1 MKLDFKYIWHLTFKP
16 ASKLRNNQERRIQ
29 FLSSSLFLFVFFYF
43 FTYGFVGLLMRLN
56 YFPFFIAVYIPSVL
70 SGYIFIFHWRSL
82 DKRYGMTPTRSPFNY
97 SYQGYVVIF
106 ALLSPMFFFGMLALG
121 FDTGNFWFGLGGA
134 VSMVYPLV
142 GMFLRIGTFN
152 DKSIRCYSKDFGY
165 MPVSYW
171 LISTFLGLYTVG
183 AGFSGI
189 HLHFTKGAPSLEAAI
204 FTIIIGL
211 LVQTVYL
218 FPDKLNKIVPIELRT
233 KKGFSFMVLLSI
245 ILFGISQWL
254 IGIVTSLT

>member
-1 MKLDFKYIWHLTFKP
+1 MDFKYIWHLTFKP

-29 FLSSSLFLFVFFYF
+29 FLSSSILMAVFFYF
-43 FTYGFVGLLMRLN
+43 LTYSFVGLLMHLN
-56 YFPFFIAVYIPSVL
+56 YLPFFLALYVPFVVGDYIL
-70 SGYIFIFHWRSL
+70 TFHWRSL
-82 DKRYGMTPTRSPFNY
+82 DKRYGMTPTRSPFSC

-106 ALLSPMFFFGMLALG
+106 AIASPMFLFGMLALG

-134 VSMVYPLV
+134 VAMVYPAF

-152 DKSIRCYSKDFGY
+152 DKSIRYYSKDFGY

-171 LISTFLGLYTVG
+171 LISTFLGFYTVG
-183 AGFSGI
+183 AGFSDI
-189 HLHFTKGAPSLEAAI
+189 TLHFTKGTPSLEAAI

-218 FPDKLNKIVPIELRT
+218 FPDKLNRIVPIELRT
-233 KKGFSFMVLLSI
+233 KKGFEFMVLLSV
-245 ILFGISQWL
+245 ILFGISQLL
-254 IGIVTSLT
+254 IGVVTALT